1 MEMETIRKPQKSPRL
16 LTPSSLKKD
25 KKYKSL
31 WTSLWSPS
39 TSKRQTKKDDIESPQ
54 LSLEHESSST
64 DKRSKSFSISQDCNE
79 SIYSI
84 IEELKLK
91 EDNPEPSLTCETDQ
105 NTTVSKID
113 MSTTQQHEVELNSQF
128 QNIQSTTTIPKEPIY
143 ATVNKDK
150 SKILVVESTE
160 ENRKLTQKAQELVK
174 NARRKEDTRY
184 AKLQLEITQLE
195 AETRKEVKF
204 LTDRIQI
211 LVNEKEVLNEQ
222 IDLLQQE
229 KKEIL
234 LKNNVLEDKMR
245 NMISSDY
252 HNKIIA
258 EYKKLLNEA
267 KQKHEVEINEYKQK
281 YEILEEANDTLK
293 MQVQELKEKTASYQ
307 IRMETLSSEH
317 QKLLQ
322 EKNELTEQMEGSKQ
336 LEHENKKLLLSLLK
350 VTETL
355 AMERD
360 ILLNKVLFQ
369 DNQQKELQTTVVDYS
384 LNVGRLQEHI
394 SNLSKENF
402 EELIK
407 LQSNKHYLDGNLQET
422 YGKQLDI
429 LREKVVHQNNSIT
442 ELESEKRKLEMQ
454 LENVYP
460 YEDAKKYLSKKIFH
474 NI

>member
-1 MEMETIRKPQKSPRL
+1 MEMETIRKSQKSPRL

-54 LSLEHESSST
+54 LSLEQESSST
-64 DKRSKSFSISQDCNE
+64 DKRSKSFSISQECNE

-105 NTTVSKID
+105 NTNVSKID

-128 QNIQSTTTIPKEPIY
+128 QNIQSTTTIPKKKLFMQQLIRKQKTY
-143 ATVNKDK
+143 T
-150 SKILVVESTE
+150 ESPRTCE
-160 ENRKLTQKAQELVK
+160 K

-195 AETRKEVKF
+195 AETRKEVK
-204 LTDRIQI
+204 
-211 LVNEKEVLNEQ
+211 
-222 IDLLQQE
+222 
-229 KKEIL
+229 
-234 LKNNVLEDKMR
+234 
-245 NMISSDY
+245 
-252 HNKIIA
+252 
-258 EYKKLLNEA
+258 LLNEA

-281 YEILEEANDTLK
+281 CEILEEANDTCK
-293 MQVQELKEKTASYQ
+293 MQVQELKERTVSYQ

-322 EKNELTEQMEGSKQ
+322 EKNELTEQVEGTKQ
-336 LEHENKKLLLSLLK
+336 LEQENQKLLLSLLK

-407 LQSNKHYLDGNLQET
+407 LQS
-422 YGKQLDI
+422 
-429 LREKVVHQNNSIT
+429 
-442 ELESEKRKLEMQ
+442 SEC
-454 LENVYP
+454 
-460 YEDAKKYLSKKIFH
+460 A
-474 NI
+474 